1 MLSIIRKGYSMQ
13 DDLGTIAENAL
24 NEIEAA
30 DAGNDTP
37 PTPPEGGDD
46 AQDDQPPAD
55 DTNNDNTPTGGEN
68 DDVEESEASEDD
80 DQGEDDGSKKPPV
93 EDEPGA
99 DDEPKGK
106 QAQELTDDELLA
118 ELEKRGKKPAE
129 KPADDEAKPAP
140 RPAEVPEDVW
150 GAMNDFQRTVY
161 EKLPYLE
168 ARGKDGTVL
177 RVKSHQQ
184 IPADFE
190 WISPAAER
198 QFYNIDMPAQSVQAE
213 RIGGQLQGQSQQQRQ
228 QQQFQEEAN
237 MVVKGIDALQAQGIV
252 PKITAQ
258 PNTPEFN
265 NDPGVQRANQILTLR
280 NEYLAR
286 GENISI
292 ETAGRI
298 FKAENPDLYVT
309 KPTKSPADAE
319 RKAASRN
326 ISGSGGRGTA
336 NDAKKGGDTK
346 PKVWPVGTSAED
358 IADAYADQLD

>member
-1 MLSIIRKGYSMQ
+1 MPN
-13 DDLGTIAENAL
+13 DLGSIAENAL
-24 NEIEAA
+24 DELEQA
-30 DAGNDTP
+30 DANNGGTP
-37 PTPPEGGDD
+37 PNPDGGDD
-46 AQDDQPPAD
+46 APAGD
-55 DTNNDNTPTGGEN
+55 ESDENENNDNTPAGGEDEN
-68 DDVEESEASEDD
+68 AENGEASEENDE
-80 DQGEDDGSKKPPV
+80 GEDDSEAES
-93 EDEPGA
+93 EDE
-99 DDEPKGK
+99 DESAKGDAAKGK
-106 QAQELTDDELLA
+106 QAQELTDEELLA

-129 KPADDEAKPAP
+129 KPADDPAKPAP
-140 RPAEVPEDVW
+140 RPTEVPEDVW

-161 EKLPYLE
+161 DKLPYLE

-213 RIGGQLQGQSQQQRQ
+213 RIGGQLQGQSQQQKQ

-237 MVVKGIDALQAQGIV
+237 MVVKGIDALQTQGIV

>member
-1 MLSIIRKGYSMQ
+1 MQ

-24 NEIEAA
+24 DQMEQA
-30 DAGNDTP
+30 DAGDKTPPAAGGEDDAPNTGDESVEDDKNTDTP
-37 PTPPEGGDD
+37 AGEEDD
-46 AQDDQPPAD
+46 NAQED
-55 DTNNDNTPTGGEN
+55 
-68 DDVEESEASEDD
+68 EATEDD
-80 DQGEDDGSKKPPV
+80 DQGEDDGSKKPTD
-93 EDEPGA
+93 EDEPGS
-99 DDEPKGK
+99 DDGAKGK

-129 KPADDEAKPAP
+129 PAKKEEEAKPAP
-140 RPAEVPEDVW
+140 RPAEIPDDVW

-168 ARGKDGTVL
+168 ARGKDGNVL

-190 WISPAAER
+190 WASPAAER

-213 RIGGQLQGQSQQQRQ
+213 RIGGQLQGQSKQQEEQQRFQ
-228 QQQFQEEAN
+228 QEADA
-237 MVVKGIDALQAQGIV
+237 VVKGIDALQAQGIV
-252 PKITAQ
+252 PKIVAQ

-265 NDPGVQRANQILTLR
+265 DDPGVQRANDILNLR
-280 NEYLAR
+280 REYQSR

-298 FKAENPDLYVT
+298 FKAENPDLY
-309 KPTKSPADAE
+309 KPKVTKSPADAQ

-326 ISGSGGRGTA
+326 IAGAGGRGTVT
-336 NDAKKGGDTK
+336 DAKKGGDAK
-346 PKVWPVGTSAED
+346 PKVFPVGTSAED
-358 IADAYADQLD
+358 IADYYADQLD